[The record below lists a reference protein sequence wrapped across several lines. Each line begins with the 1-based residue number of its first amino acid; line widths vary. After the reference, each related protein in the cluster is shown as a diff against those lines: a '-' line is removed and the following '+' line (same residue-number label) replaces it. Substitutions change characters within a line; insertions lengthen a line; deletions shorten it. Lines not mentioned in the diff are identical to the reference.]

1 MLVRNVAIE
10 LRQRNPQ
17 GICVALH
24 PGTVDT
30 RLSKPFQTA
39 VAPGK
44 LFTAEQSAHALL
56 RVIDRLTPS
65 DSGRLWAWDGQAIPF

>member
-1 MLVRNVAIE
+1 M
-10 LRQRNPQ
+10 
-17 GICVALH
+17 
-24 PGTVDT
+24 
-30 RLSKPFQTA
+30 A